1 MPHEV
6 TEPINHWT
14 MYRKKPDVDVLN
26 DVILLAIDH
35 YPDNAFLKG
44 LYRQYH
50 DLGGLSRRQME
61 GLLGKAEKVP
71 AITAAQK
78 ATLEAEIRKK
88 PQRFRSE
95 APAHSPIYEKDAS
108 AEKLILEILEKYP
121 EHRMVKILG
130 QKIDKMDPL
139 TPVERQEL
147 ERFHRLLV
155 KPSSD

>member
-1 MPHEV
+1 
-6 TEPINHWT
+6 

-26 DVILLAIDH
+26 DVILLAMDH

-50 DLGGLSRRQME
+50 DLGGLSRKQME

-71 AITAAQK
+71 GITDAQK
-78 ATLEAEIRKK
+78 ATLAAEIRKK

-95 APAHSPIYEKDAS
+95 APTHSPIYEKDENAG
-108 AEKLILEILEKYP
+108 KLIADILERYP
-121 EHRMVKILG
+121 EHRMVKILR
-130 QKIDKMDPL
+130 QKIEKMEPL
-139 TPVERQEL
+139 TAVERQEL

>member
-1 MPHEV
+1 
-6 TEPINHWT
+6 

-26 DVILLAIDH
+26 DVILLAMDH

-50 DLGGLSRRQME
+50 DLGGLSRKQME

-71 AITAAQK
+71 GITDAQK
-78 ATLEAEIRKK
+78 ATLAAEIRKK
-88 PQRFRSE
+88 PKRFRSE
-95 APAHSPIYEKDAS
+95 APTHSPIYEKDENAG
-108 AEKLILEILEKYP
+108 KLIADILERYP
-121 EHRMVKILG
+121 EHRMVKILR
-130 QKIDKMDPL
+130 QKIEKMEPL
-139 TPVERQEL
+139 TAVERQEL

>member
-1 MPHEV
+1 
-6 TEPINHWT
+6 

-26 DVILLAIDH
+26 DVILLAMDH

-50 DLGGLSRRQME
+50 DLGGLSRKQME

-71 AITAAQK
+71 GITDAQK
-78 ATLEAEIRKK
+78 ATLAAEIRKK

-95 APAHSPIYEKDAS
+95 APTHSPIYEKDENAG
-108 AEKLILEILEKYP
+108 KLIADILERYP
-121 EHRMVKILG
+121 EHRMVKILR
-130 QKIDKMDPL
+130 QKTEKMEPL
-139 TPVERQEL
+139 KAVERQEL

>member
-1 MPHEV
+1 
-6 TEPINHWT
+6 

-35 YPDNAFLKG
+35 YQDNAFLKG

-50 DLGGLSRRQME
+50 DLGGLSRKQLE

-71 AITAAQK
+71 AITDAQR

-88 PQRFRSE
+88 PHRFRSE
-95 APAHSPIYEKDAS
+95 APVHSPIYEKDES
-108 AEKLILEILEKYP
+108 AGKLIRDILEKYP

-130 QKIDKMDPL
+130 QKIEKLEPL

>member
-1 MPHEV
+1 
-6 TEPINHWT
+6 

-26 DVILLAIDH
+26 DVILLAMDH

-50 DLGGLSRRQME
+50 DLGGLSRKQME

-71 AITAAQK
+71 GITDAQK
-78 ATLEAEIRKK
+78 ATLAAEIRKK

-95 APAHSPIYEKDAS
+95 APSHSPIYEKDENAG
-108 AEKLILEILEKYP
+108 KLIADILERYP
-121 EHRMVKILG
+121 EHRMVKILR
-130 QKIDKMDPL
+130 QKIEKMEPL
-139 TPVERQEL
+139 TAVERQEL